1 MADEY
6 GNFKLEELLKDENY
20 GLEGEFCLTIV
31 TNNENFILSKVD
43 GKKII
48 LTEAGKI
55 VEDYLNQAEDH
66 FSNIT
71 IKDFVIMPN
80 CLHAVVEIDSNTRK
94 RNFIVHDISRF
105 EISFGLMVGRKNPF
119 MLKGSVFHLIS
130 WLKAASLIELRKN
143 VYEDFSW
150 KSGYFDFKISDRS
163 AQKKVKEYL
172 KNSATTW
179 TSVKEDPHSGIVS
192 YLSKK

>member
-6 GNFKLEELLKDENY
+6 GNLKLEELLKDDNY

-31 TNNENFILSKVD
+31 TNNDNFTLSKVD

-55 VEDYLNQAEDH
+55 VENYLNQAEDH

-71 IKDFVIMPN
+71 VKDLVIMPN
-80 CLHAVVEIDSNTRK
+80 CLHAIVEIDSNTRK

-130 WLKAASLIELRKN
+130 WFKAASLIELRKN
-143 VYEDFSW
+143 VYEDFTW
-150 KSGYFDFKISDRS
+150 KSGYFDFKINDRS
-163 AQKKVKEYL
+163 VQKKVKEYL

-179 TSVKEDPHSGIVS
+179 ASVKDDPHAGIVS